1 MDTPSMEL
9 RTGAST
15 VVITSKHQS
24 KQGFCSKSEI
34 IPVLFIFNFDFAIA
48 NFLVHTSASR

>member
-1 MDTPSMEL
+1 MEL

-15 VVITSKHQS
+15 VVITSKLQL

-48 NFLVHTSASR
+48 NFLVHTSASS